1 MYTKVYF
8 EGQTIEGAYIRT
20 FIMMN
25 EDYTMNQLVSAI
37 KTRGFINFMTSTM
50 NILVTIK

>member
-8 EGQTIEGAYIRT
+8 EGQTTEGAYIRT
-20 FIMMN
+20 SIMMN

-37 KTRGFINFMTSTM
+37 KARGFINFMTSTM
-50 NILVTIK
+50 NILVNIK